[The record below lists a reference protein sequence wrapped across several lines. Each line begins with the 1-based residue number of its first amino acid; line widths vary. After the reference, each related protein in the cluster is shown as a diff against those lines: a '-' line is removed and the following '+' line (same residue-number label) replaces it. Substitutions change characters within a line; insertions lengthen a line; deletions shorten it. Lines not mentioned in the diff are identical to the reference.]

1 MFLFN
6 ISSLLGLDIVCS
18 VRHQICLR
26 NWFSSLLCTSFSDI
40 STDVFLI
47 EHIGF
52 ILFFDVFFTYPDHGF
67 LCISSITIQK
77 DHTKSTIAL
86 QSTKVTTTITKAT
99 KIRYIPITKSNP
111 QKLQLARSWPSIL
124 INGDHL
130 DQNKYQTLYD
140 ARYHNKYCCYYQ
152 TSCYVPKIKV
162 LQLSSHYI
170 IIRNQLHEVFDEFKG
185 LQAHLFK
192 YIHGIRPSSLR
203 CPLKCN
209 NNIYK
214 IYYNCAHYKKN
225 DHII

>member
-1 MFLFN
+1 M
-6 ISSLLGLDIVCS
+6 
-18 VRHQICLR
+18 
-26 NWFSSLLCTSFSDI
+26 
-40 STDVFLI
+40 
-47 EHIGF
+47 
-52 ILFFDVFFTYPDHGF
+52 
-67 LCISSITIQK
+67 
-77 DHTKSTIAL
+77 
-86 QSTKVTTTITKAT
+86 
-99 KIRYIPITKSNP
+99 
-111 QKLQLARSWPSIL
+111 
-124 INGDHL
+124 
-130 DQNKYQTLYD
+130 YD

-225 DHII
+225 DHIILVYIYIYIYICVCVCVYYLAMKSHFRIGNYIPHIPHDNITTFNAPGLFRASLCIYCLK